1 MSEKQFS
8 IDKGFDQLDQILLQL
23 SNENIKLSE
32 AVKLYTEGVNLMK
45 QCKNSLDKVEKE
57 LILLDKDG
65 KEDEL

>member
-8 IDKGFDQLDQILLQL
+8 IDQGFDQLDQILEQL

-32 AVKLYTEGVNLMK
+32 AVKLYTEGVSLMK

>member
-8 IDKGFDQLDQILLQL
+8 IDQEFDQLDQILLQL

>member
-8 IDKGFDQLDQILLQL
+8 IDQGFDQLDQILLQL